1 MEAKQGKNMPIG
13 GTPVPKRE
21 IIELVIRNIPG
32 DQIREML
39 NIQAETDLRRRLDD
53 FSKNQLVEVL
63 QSTEN
68 GHNALED
75 TKANYPLSSSP
86 TLYLVSVNSWPD
98 FQHLL
103 ETTTELAEQMQ
114 EEAIRF
120 GLDRTVRSVYIITP
134 AREFVTQIPFQEI
147 PLVYEKKIEYVVSD
161 PESEDFGEVNVIYSL
176 EKAIIWYSREF
187 RHALLLCADFQAVK
201 PILYY
206 CRTLLD
212 IGWQL
217 PYLSEE
223 MLDRLAEGANPRTAS
238 FSRIDDDPIG
248 NFDAQS
254 LTISDP
260 SLGELRSYRSL
271 SDDPSRQQTFGFYSS
286 HPDLVQGGMGIS
298 RQYGRIWTPTHLRKD
313 SLLALSINLIQ
324 KTEQELNREA
334 DINPNGFIAYYRH
347 VPVTLGRKKLKIQQ
361 RYYFEEL
368 IKAIIGARRSRSSE
382 FQFDPVFVRNLVE
395 QYHFLDIV
403 PALNIH
409 CENCGD
415 NIARCSIC
423 NSPLTPIVV
432 DHQLI
437 FQCSTHPNEHQY
449 QDNELFPCDCGA
461 NIELTFSADIRI
473 LPGVQLLKAIHR
485 FLGVIENQQ
494 FDGSFIIIGHV
505 LRLLPRNRVA
515 INEYHLS
522 EFQMWQTRAHI
533 HQRNISD
540 ERKKQY
546 SQILWRIKE
555 KCARNNRHSSNE
567 ICSGCMREVI
577 TTARIKTGN
586 DLCLSRLFGYAV
598 DEEFDG
604 VHHGH
609 EIADIQ
615 YPDVWINTGEEKRIG
630 IHLKSRERS
639 KVRGLGRSVPSIK
652 GLYTQ
657 YCHSAYLATIQG
669 VDLDII
675 GVSIP
680 NTINDEVREDFQFV
694 SGQFGYPVVIL
705 DEEDWFRIVDA
716 AIEKAAVEQN

>member
-1 MEAKQGKNMPIG
+1 MPIG

-21 IIELVIRNIPG
+21 IIELVIRNIPI

-39 NIQAETDLRRRLDD
+39 KIQAETDLRRRLDD
-53 FSKNQLVEVL
+53 FSKIQLVEVL

-68 GHNALED
+68 GRNALED

-86 TLYLVSVNSWPD
+86 TLYLVSVSSWPD

-103 ETTTELAEQMQ
+103 ETTTQLAEQMQ
-114 EEAIRF
+114 RAAVRF
-120 GLDRTVRSVYIITP
+120 GSDRTVRSIYIITP
-134 AREFVTQIPFQEI
+134 VREFITQIPFQEI
-147 PLVYEKKIEYVVSD
+147 PLVYEKKIEYIVAD

-206 CRTLLD
+206 CRTLLA
-212 IGWQL
+212 ISWQL
-217 PYLSEE
+217 PYLSED

-271 SDDPSRQQTFGFYSS
+271 SDDRSRQQTFGFYSS

-313 SLLALSINLIQ
+313 SLIALSVNLIQ
-324 KTEQELNREA
+324 KTERELNREA
-334 DINPNGFIAYYRH
+334 DINPNGFIAYYRN
-347 VPVTLGRKKLKIQQ
+347 VPVTLGRKKLRTQQ

-368 IKAIIGARRSRSSE
+368 IKAIIGARRSRTLE
-382 FQFDPVFVRNLVE
+382 FQFDPVFIRDVVE
-395 QYHFLDIV
+395 QYQYLDLA

-409 CENCGD
+409 CDNCGD
-415 NIARCSIC
+415 YLAHCSMC
-423 NSPLTPIVV
+423 NSPLTPIVI
-432 DHQLI
+432 DRQLV
-437 FQCSTHPNEHQY
+437 FQCSTHPNEHQF
-449 QDNELFPCDCGA
+449 QDNESLTCDCGA

-473 LPGVQLLKAIHR
+473 LPGIQLIKAIHK
-485 FLGVIENQQ
+485 FLDVLENQQ
-494 FDGSFIIIGHV
+494 FDGSFIIIGNV
-505 LRLLPRNRVA
+505 LRVLPRNRIA
-515 INEYHLS
+515 INEYHLL

-540 ERKKQY
+540 DRKIQY
-546 SQILWRIKE
+546 RQILGRIKE
-555 KCARNNRHSSNE
+555 KCIRNNRHSSLE
-567 ICSGCMREVI
+567 ICTACMQEAVTR
-577 TTARIKTGN
+577 ARIRSGN
-586 DLCLSRLFGYAV
+586 DLCLARLFGYAI

-609 EIADIQ
+609 EVADIR
-615 YPDVWINTGEEKRIG
+615 YSDIRATNGEEIRLG
-630 IHLKSRERS
+630 IHLKSREKPR
-639 KVRGLGRSVPSIK
+639 VRGLGRSVPSIK

-657 YCHSAYLATIQG
+657 YCHSAYLATMG
-669 VDLDII
+669 GADLNVL
-675 GVSIP
+675 GVSVP
-680 NTINDEVREDFQFV
+680 NTINDEVREDFQFI
-694 SGQFGYPVVIL
+694 SGQYGYPLVVL

-716 AIEKAAVEQN
+716 AIEKATVEQN

>member
-1 MEAKQGKNMPIG
+1 MPIG

-114 EEAIRF
+114 EAAIRF
-120 GLDRTVRSVYIITP
+120 GSDRTVRSVYIITP
-134 AREFVTQIPFQEI
+134 AREVVTQIPFQEI

-206 CRTLLD
+206 CRTLLS
-212 IGWQL
+212 ISWQL

-260 SLGELRSYRSL
+260 FLGELRSYRSL
-271 SDDPSRQQTFGFYSS
+271 SGDPSRQQTFGFYSS

-403 PALNIH
+403 PGLNIH